1 MKTFSKPLWA
11 SLFGVVVL
19 ASPAT
24 VFADPVGPS
33 PKVTGAIDFG
43 KMIVNE
49 QGNISYP
56 IINNGGTPLKMTYT
70 FSRWDGSAWKPIH
83 SNNTVIPAKDSLTV
97 GVTVPRTKEQQRV
110 RLDVSAVGHVS
121 VAREIKLHAKR
132 VYVLQYKTRG
142 WVQIDY
148 QFQKTTSELIGQG
161 VNARMAEAK
170 ALGFE
175 TKRKIERTV
184 VFVGTDSYRT
194 YAYAKLDDWK
204 EKTFETKE
212 ERDTFHRKILKVVP
226 SYTND
231 GPGLNT
237 KLVER

>member
-1 MKTFSKPLWA
+1 MKTFSKALWA
-11 SLFGVVVL
+11 GLFGVVAM
-19 ASPAT
+19 ASQAT
-24 VFADPVGPS
+24 AFADPVGPS
-33 PKVTGAIDFG
+33 PKATGVIDFG
-43 KMIVNE
+43 KMVVNE

-56 IINNGGTPLKMTYT
+56 IINNGGTPLKITYT
-70 FSRWDGSAWKPIH
+70 FSRLDGGAWKPIH
-83 SNNTVIPAKDSLTV
+83 SSDIVIPGKGSLTV
-97 GVTVPRTKEQQRV
+97 GVTVPRTKEVQHV

-132 VYVLQYKTRG
+132 VYVLQYKTPG

-161 VNARMAEAK
+161 VNAKMAEAK

-175 TKRKIERTV
+175 TKRKTERTV
-184 VFVGTDSYRT
+184 VLVGTDSYRT
-194 YAYAKLDDWK
+194 YAYARLDDWK

-212 ERDTFHRKILKVVP
+212 ERDAFHRKILKVVP
-226 SYTND
+226 SYAND